1 MIGGSALAENDNKEV
16 GGIRSLEDILRDLDA
31 KLEADTQ
38 DVSLPRR
45 REPVLETAAP
55 EDVDDMPV
63 AAVNETDEAEEEAP
77 ARPIRRRKKKEDEE
91 ELTWQESLL
100 MTLHDVVGL
109 VAVVVIVFVLLFR
122 IVVVSGSSM
131 YNTLW
136 HNDYLLVMSNV
147 LCGSYDSGDII
158 VASKES
164 FNDGEPIIKRVIAT
178 EGQTVDID
186 FGAGV
191 VYVDGQALEEEYT
204 YTPTN
209 VSEGVAFP
217 LTVAEDCIFVMGD
230 NRNRSRDSR
239 YPDIGMVDEREVLG
253 KAVLLIFPGTGDEEN
268 RAPRDFSR
276 IGVLK

>member
-1 MIGGSALAENDNKEV
+1 MIGGSALAENENKE
-16 GGIRSLEDILRDLDA
+16 GNGIRSLDDILRDLDA
-31 KLEADTQ
+31 KLEAGTQ

-45 REPVLETAAP
+45 REPAAEAPAVPENVDLDKDTDDEET
-55 EDVDDMPV
+55 
-63 AAVNETDEAEEEAP
+63 P

-91 ELTWQESLL
+91 ELSWQESLL
-100 MTLHDVVGL
+100 MTLHDLVGL
-109 VAVVVIVFVLLFR
+109 VAIVVIVFVLLFR
-122 IVVVSGSSM
+122 IVVVNGSSM

-147 LCGSYDSGDII
+147 LCGSYDPGDII
-158 VASKES
+158 VASKDS

>member
-1 MIGGSALAENDNKEV
+1 MAEDNNKQAEST
-16 GGIRSLEDILRDLDA
+16 GLRSLEEILKERDDKLTADA
-31 KLEADTQ
+31 GEAT
-38 DVSLPRR
+38 LPRR
-45 REPVLETAAP
+45 REPVLEHTEIPAMP
-55 EDVDDMPV
+55 EDMDHSDDTDDE
-63 AAVNETDEAEEEAP
+63 ETS
-77 ARPIRRRKKKEDEE
+77 ARPIRRKKKKEDEE
-91 ELTWQESLL
+91 ELSWQESLM
-100 MTLHDVVGL
+100 MTLHDVLGL
-109 VAVVVIVFVLLFR
+109 VAAVIIIFVLLLR

-131 YNTLW
+131 YDTLW
-136 HNDYLLVMSNV
+136 HNDYLLVKSNV
-147 LCGSYDSGDII
+147 ICGSYEPGDII

-191 VYVDGQALEEEYT
+191 VYVDGVALEEEYT

-217 LTVAEDCIFVMGD
+217 LTVAEDCLFVMGD

-253 KAVLLIFPGTGDEEN
+253 KAVFLIFPGTGDEEN

>member
-1 MIGGSALAENDNKEV
+1 MIGGSALAENENKE
-16 GGIRSLEDILRDLDA
+16 GSGIRSLDDILRDLDA
-31 KLEADTQ
+31 KLEAGTQ

-45 REPVLETAAP
+45 REPAVEASVAP
-55 EDVDDMPV
+55 EHVDMDKD
-63 AAVNETDEAEEEAP
+63 ADDEETP

-91 ELTWQESLL
+91 ELSWQESLL
-100 MTLHDVVGL
+100 MTLHDLVGL
-109 VAVVVIVFVLLFR
+109 VAIVVIVFVLLFR
-122 IVVVSGSSM
+122 IVVVNGSSM

-147 LCGSYDSGDII
+147 LCGSYDPGDII
-158 VASKES
+158 VASKDS

-191 VYVDGQALEEEYT
+191 VYVDGEALEEEYT

>member
-1 MIGGSALAENDNKEV
+1 MIGGSALAENENKE
-16 GGIRSLEDILRDLDA
+16 GSGIRSLDDILRDLDA
-31 KLEADTQ
+31 KLEAGTQ

-45 REPVLETAAP
+45 RESAVEAPAVPEHVDMDKDTDDEET
-55 EDVDDMPV
+55 
-63 AAVNETDEAEEEAP
+63 P

-91 ELTWQESLL
+91 ELSWQESLL
-100 MTLHDVVGL
+100 MTLHDLVGL
-109 VAVVVIVFVLLFR
+109 VAIVVIVFVLLFR
-122 IVVVSGSSM
+122 IVVVNGSSM

-147 LCGSYDSGDII
+147 LCGSYDPGDII
-158 VASKES
+158 VASKDS

-276 IGVLK
+276 LGVLK

>member
-1 MIGGSALAENDNKEV
+1 MIGGSALAENENKE
-16 GGIRSLEDILRDLDA
+16 GSGIRSLDDILRDLDA
-31 KLEADTQ
+31 KLEAGTQ

-45 REPVLETAAP
+45 REPAVEAPAVPEHVDMDKDTDDEET
-55 EDVDDMPV
+55 
-63 AAVNETDEAEEEAP
+63 P

-91 ELTWQESLL
+91 ELSWQESLL
-100 MTLHDVVGL
+100 MTLHDLVGL
-109 VAVVVIVFVLLFR
+109 VAIVVIVFVLLFR
-122 IVVVSGSSM
+122 IVVVNGSSM
-131 YNTLW
+131 YKTLW

-147 LCGSYDSGDII
+147 LCGKYEAGDIV

-186 FGAGV
+186 FGAGI

-217 LTVAEDCIFVMGD
+217 LTVAEDCLFVMGD

-253 KAVLLIFPGTGDEEN
+253 KAVFLIFPGTGDEEN

>member
-1 MIGGSALAENDNKEV
+1 MIGGSALAENNHNESS
-16 GGIRSLEDILRDLDA
+16 GLRSLEDILRDLDA

-38 DVSLPRR
+38 DVNLPRR
-45 REPVLETAAP
+45 REPAEGSQETPAMS
-55 EDVDDMPV
+55 ENVDMGYDTDDDETPV
-63 AAVNETDEAEEEAP
+63 
-77 ARPIRRRKKKEDEE
+77 RPIRRRKKKEDEE
-91 ELTWQESLL
+91 ELSWQESLL

-109 VAVVVIVFVLLFR
+109 VAVVVVVFVLLFR

-131 YNTLW
+131 YDTLW
-136 HNDYLLVMSNV
+136 HNDYLLVMSNA
-147 LCGSYDSGDII
+147 LCGSYDPGDII

-191 VYVDGQALEEEYT
+191 VYVDGEALEEDYT

-217 LTVAEDCIFVMGD
+217 LEVAEGSIFVMGD

-239 YPDIGMVDEREVLG
+239 YPDIGLIDEREVLG
-253 KAVLLIFPGTGDEEN
+253 KAVVLLIPGTGDEEN
-268 RAPRDFSR
+268 KAPRDFSR

>member
-1 MIGGSALAENDNKEV
+1 MIGGSALAENENKE
-16 GGIRSLEDILRDLDA
+16 GNGIRSLDDILRDLDA
-31 KLEADTQ
+31 KLEAGTQ

-45 REPVLETAAP
+45 REPAAEAPAVPENVDMDKDTDDEET
-55 EDVDDMPV
+55 
-63 AAVNETDEAEEEAP
+63 P

-91 ELTWQESLL
+91 ELSWQESLL

-109 VAVVVIVFVLLFR
+109 VAVVVVVFVLLFR

-147 LCGSYDSGDII
+147 LCGSYDPGDII
-158 VASKES
+158 VASKDS

>member
-1 MIGGSALAENDNKEV
+1 MIGGSALAEDNNKQAE
-16 GGIRSLEDILRDLDA
+16 GASLRSLEEILKELDG
-31 KLEADTQ
+31 KLTADAGEA
-38 DVSLPRR
+38 SLPRR
-45 REPVLETAAP
+45 REPALEHTETPAAP
-55 EDVDDMPV
+55 EDVDRGYD
-63 AAVNETDEAEEEAP
+63 TDDEI
-77 ARPIRRRKKKEDEE
+77 RPIRRKKKKEDVE
-91 ELTWQESLL
+91 ELSWQESLM
-100 MTLHDVVGL
+100 MTLHDVLGL
-109 VAVVVIVFVLLFR
+109 VAAVIIIFVLLLR
-122 IVVVSGSSM
+122 IVVVNGSSM
-131 YNTLW
+131 YDTLW
-136 HNDYLLVMSNV
+136 HNDYLLVKSNV
-147 LCGSYDSGDII
+147 ICGSYEPGDII

-186 FGAGV
+186 FGAGI
-191 VYVDGQALEEEYT
+191 VYVDGVALEEEYT

-217 LTVAEDCIFVMGD
+217 LTVAEDCLFVMGD

-253 KAVLLIFPGTGDEEN
+253 KAVFLIFPGTGDEEN

>member
-1 MIGGSALAENDNKEV
+1 MIGGSALAENENKE
-16 GGIRSLEDILRDLDA
+16 GSGIRSLDDILRDLDA
-31 KLEADTQ
+31 KLEAGTQ

-45 REPVLETAAP
+45 REPAVEAPAAP
-55 EDVDDMPV
+55 EHVDMDKDTDDE
-63 AAVNETDEAEEEAP
+63 ETP

-91 ELTWQESLL
+91 ELSWQESLL
-100 MTLHDVVGL
+100 MTLHDLVGL
-109 VAVVVIVFVLLFR
+109 VAIVVIVFVLLFR
-122 IVVVSGSSM
+122 IVVVNGSSM

-147 LCGSYDSGDII
+147 LCGSYDPGDII
-158 VASKES
+158 VASKDS